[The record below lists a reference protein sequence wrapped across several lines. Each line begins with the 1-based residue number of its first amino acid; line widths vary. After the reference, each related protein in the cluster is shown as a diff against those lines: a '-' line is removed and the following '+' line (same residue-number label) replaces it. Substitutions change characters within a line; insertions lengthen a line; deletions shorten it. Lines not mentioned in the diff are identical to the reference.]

1 MHTVLKLEKQRT
13 DWIVHGRQ
21 DRERQTDT
29 QTDTRPVHYAYDYRR
44 GQHNYTVFGIHSAL
58 MSEDMQVLMS
68 LEFRLRQFPG
78 RSSQSGPSVT
88 VMIKDDQPNL
98 SQKLTVSE
106 PTN

>member
-1 MHTVLKLEKQRT
+1 
-13 DWIVHGRQ
+13 
-21 DRERQTDT
+21 
-29 QTDTRPVHYAYDYRR
+29 
-44 GQHNYTVFGIHSAL
+44 

-88 VMIKDDQPNL
+88 VMIKDNQPNL